1 MSESV
6 NLNVLIMHSKH
17 AFGLL
22 LFPLLSISIKAQ
34 SVLFYNTENLFDTID
49 DTGVNDVEFL
59 PEGTKEFGSIR
70 YRLCIRQ
77 TSRALRLS
85 ILSTALPLELI
96 GLCEVENR
104 TVLDDL
110 KNHRGFRGTGDWQII
125 HYDSPDRR
133 GIDCAALLNTNVARL
148 LYSNRIRYST
158 DSLVTRDALFVRYK
172 KQDSTNVNVIIV
184 HLPSKRGGAASSN
197 WKRDYSLK
205 QILMVADTCLDPSI
219 ICGDFN
225 DNAQADIFN
234 PLPNGWVIKPPVFES
249 TKISGS
255 YKYKGRWQTIDLCLT
270 NIPALK
276 SQIISRS
283 TLLQKDPKWGGYKP
297 SRRWQGQFYT
307 NGFSDHLPVYFF
319 NR

>member
-1 MSESV
+1 MLFKYAV
-6 NLNVLIMHSKH
+6 
-17 AFGLL
+17 GLL
-22 LFPLLSISIKAQ
+22 FYLLISISIQAQ

-49 DTGVNDVEFL
+49 DAGVNDEEFL
-59 PEGTKEFGSIR
+59 PEGTKEFGSIK

-77 TSRALRLS
+77 TSRALRMS
-85 ILSTALPLELI
+85 FLSTSLPVELI

-104 TVLDDL
+104 TILDDL
-110 KNHRGFRGTGDWQII
+110 ISHRGFESTGDWQII
-125 HYDSPDRR
+125 HYDSPDHR
-133 GIDCAALLNTNVARL
+133 GIDCAALLNTNIARL

-184 HLPSKRGGAASSN
+184 HLPSKRGGAESSK
-197 WKRDYSLK
+197 WKRDYCLK
-205 QILMVADTCLDPSI
+205 QVLLVADTCLDPTI

-225 DNAQADIFN
+225 DNAHADFLQH
-234 PLPNGWVIKPPVFES
+234 LPIGWTIKSPDFQS

-270 NIPALK
+270 NITSLE
-276 SQIISRS
+276 SDIISLA
-283 TLLQKDPKWGGYKP
+283 TLLQKDAKWGSFKP
-297 SRRWQGQFYT
+297 HRRWQGQFFI

-319 NR
+319 KR

>member
-1 MSESV
+1 
-6 NLNVLIMHSKH
+6 MHSKH

-49 DTGVNDVEFL
+49 DKGVNDGEFL

-110 KNHRGFRGTGDWQII
+110 KNHRGLRGTGDWQII

-133 GIDCAALLNTNVARL
+133 GIDCAALLNTDFECTLVLLLTSCAILSRSCIFPTFSISLRL
-148 LYSNRIRYST
+148 L
-158 DSLVTRDALFVRYK
+158 
-172 KQDSTNVNVIIV
+172 
-184 HLPSKRGGAASSN
+184 P
-197 WKRDYSLK
+197 
-205 QILMVADTCLDPSI
+205 
-219 ICGDFN
+219 
-225 DNAQADIFN
+225 IF
-234 PLPNGWVIKPPVFES
+234 L
-249 TKISGS
+249 
-255 YKYKGRWQTIDLCLT
+255 LT
-270 NIPALK
+270 L
-276 SQIISRS
+276 
-283 TLLQKDPKWGGYKP
+283 T
-297 SRRWQGQFYT
+297 
-307 NGFSDHLPVYFF
+307 V
-319 NR
+319 